1 MGDDPWQYGMTPD
14 NVHQLDM
21 LATFA
26 HEQGL
31 TSRKLS
37 LDELFL
43 NVGQGHKR
51 GHVFRI

>member
-1 MGDDPWQYGMTPD
+1 
-14 NVHQLDM
+14 M
-21 LATFA
+21 LSAFA

-31 TSRKLS
+31 TSRRVP

-51 GHVFRI
+51 GAKFRI

>member
-1 MGDDPWQYGMTPD
+1 
-14 NVHQLDM
+14 M
-21 LATFA
+21 LAGFA

-31 TSRKLS
+31 TSRQIP